1 MQTQNKYHERNLIS
15 INIQEERNLMPKL
28 SDLIGKVILI
38 LHEKDKAKLFR
49 EGKLDSLANKC
60 TSYVKR
66 KFRPYRKINSHRSD
80 TYFELSCN
88 FWKRYHIHY
97 KTRI

>member
-28 SDLIGKVILI
+28 SDLIGEVILI

-49 EGKLDSLANKC
+49 EGK
-60 TSYVKR
+60 R
-66 KFRPYRKINSHRSD
+66 GHFG
-80 TYFELSCN
+80 
-88 FWKRYHIHY
+88 
-97 KTRI
+97 